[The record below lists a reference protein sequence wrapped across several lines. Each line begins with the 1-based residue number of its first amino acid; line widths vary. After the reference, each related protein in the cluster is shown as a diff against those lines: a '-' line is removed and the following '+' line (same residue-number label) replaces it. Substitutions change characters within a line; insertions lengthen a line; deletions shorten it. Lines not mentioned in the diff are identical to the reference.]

1 MSEGSKRRIT
11 IDRKKN
17 LSRPTEA
24 RLKRKNASGNAEP
37 PTRRDA
43 RAPYPRAFAEH
54 VRLRRTPRPPR
65 ALAVGLRGASRGA
78 PRPPTFSPSDE
89 TASVSTPPLTAP
101 DVDAPD
107 ARRSVRRP
115 PLTQP
120 RVPARATARP
130 QDELEPLPAPATF
143 RRPASASPKGPSG
156 SRINGG
162 ALRPLAMHQNSSQV
176 ANMLNPVTGL
186 RDAQRRAGVTPVNHA
201 RDNLLAIKELSLK
214 NKARKEAEA
223 ATRIAPFRARPA
235 PSQTKTRGRPA
246 SARGLLSSVAV
257 RRQSAVRH
265 GLRAREQSRDA
276 GQGYGERAREAR
288 GDGAREAADAAA
300 SPLTR
305 RGYGRVPEYV
315 RRRRARRRR
324 RNVWRRRRRRRWRT
338 SRRACA

>member
-223 ATRIAPFRARPA
+223 ATRIARSARPA
-235 PSQTKTRGRPA
+235 PSQRNARAPA
-246 SARGLLSSVAV
+246 AAAPLAVAV

-265 GLRAREQSRDA
+265 GLRAREQAETRR
-276 GQGYGERAREAR
+276 GHGERAREAR
-288 GDGAREAADAAA
+288 GDGA
-300 SPLTR
+300 
-305 RGYGRVPEYV
+305 
-315 RRRRARRRR
+315 
-324 RNVWRRRRRRRWRT
+324 
-338 SRRACA
+338 